1 MTSTSLQRYE
11 GEPMPPVALVTG
23 ASSGI
28 GRATAALFAREG
40 YTVVLLARSRDRLE
54 RVAARIGER
63 TGAVTVPIACDVA
76 DRAQMVAAVE
86 QTLER
91 FGRIDVLVAN
101 AGIGLYARVED
112 VPPEEFEA
120 LWRTN
125 VLGVL
130 HAVQAVVPHM
140 REAHRGHVVVVGSV
154 VGKRAWPFHGPY
166 AATKFALTALVQALR
181 VELAGSGVTASLVL
195 PGSTQTRF
203 FERSQVVGGYQP
215 RPIGPAQRPSVV
227 AKAILH
233 SVRRPKAE
241 VFTIP
246 GLRAALVFAE
256 AFPAVP
262 DAIAAW
268 WAKRQRLA

>member
-1 MTSTSLQRYE
+1 
-11 GEPMPPVALVTG
+11 MPPVALVTG

-40 YTVVLLARSRDRLE
+40 YEVALLARSRERLE
-54 RVAARIGER
+54 GVAARIGER
-63 TGAVTVPIACDVA
+63 TGSTALPISCDVT
-76 DRAQMVAAVE
+76 DRAQVMAAVE

-91 FGRIDVLVAN
+91 FGHIDVLVAN

-112 VPPEEFEA
+112 VPLEEFEA

-125 VLGVL
+125 VVGVL

-140 REAHRGHVVVVGSV
+140 RKAGRGHIVVVGSV

-181 VELAGSGVTASLVL
+181 AELAGSGVTASLVL
-195 PGSTQTRF
+195 PGSTRTPF
-203 FERSQVVGGYQP
+203 FIRSRVLGGYQP
-215 RPIGPAQRPSVV
+215 RPIGPTQRPSVV
-227 AKAILH
+227 AKAILKTAH
-233 SVRRPKAE
+233 RPKAE
-241 VFTIP
+241 VFTVP
-246 GLRAALVFAE
+246 GLRAALVLAE

-268 WAKRQRLA
+268 WAKRQRSV